1 MMATQDSKSPVEGTI
16 EEPPIEIDMDIADAG
31 KAVGMV
37 GALMGEATRVFFMAA
52 SEQWEHNKNWKWL
65 RSETLKALSTPG
77 D

>member
-1 MMATQDSKSPVEGTI
+1 
-16 EEPPIEIDMDIADAG
+16 MDIADAG